1 MQSITKA
8 YLADIIYRAINQTIQ
23 VRRASQKNH
32 LHYLNYPTARQEEI
46 LDFIQSMPYFDEQ
59 LKFFLMGTLSE
70 TTIIISQ
77 NWETAFIVKCN
88 LWAHS
93 NDWLHKDTMF
103 SIGFYPEYISRRKES
118 LTLPY

>member
-1 MQSITKA
+1 MQSITKI
-8 YLADIIYRAINQTIQ
+8 YLTDIIFRAINQTIQ
-23 VRRASQKNH
+23 LRRASQKNH

-59 LKFFLMGTLSE
+59 LKKFLMGKLTE

-77 NWETAFIVKCN
+77 NWETAFIVKCKS
-88 LWAHS
+88 WAHS
-93 NDWLHKDTMF
+93 NDWLHKDTIF
-103 SIGFYPEYISRRKES
+103 SIGFYPEYIIRRKDS

>member
-1 MQSITKA
+1 MQSITKT
-8 YLADIIYRAINQTIQ
+8 YLTDIIFRTINQTIQ

-46 LDFIQSMPYFDEQ
+46 LDFIQSTPYFDEQ
-59 LKFFLMGTLSE
+59 LKNFLMGKLND

-77 NWETAFIVKCN
+77 NWETAFIVKCKS
-88 LWAHS
+88 WAHS
-93 NDWLHKDTMF
+93 NDWLHKDTIF
-103 SIGFYPEYISRRKES
+103 SIGFYPEYITRRKDS